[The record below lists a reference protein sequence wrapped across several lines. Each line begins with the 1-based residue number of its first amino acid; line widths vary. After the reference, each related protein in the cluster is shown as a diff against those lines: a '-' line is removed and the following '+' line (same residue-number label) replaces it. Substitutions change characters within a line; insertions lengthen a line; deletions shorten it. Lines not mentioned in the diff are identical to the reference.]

1 MSLRD
6 LWQILMNSVG
16 LWFSTLSNLYHLYQ
30 QPKACIKRADASTQ
44 LLPVADQHHHK
55 ISPGFENLVKY
66 LTFYKY
72 IYTQIRTYIHISFYT
87 YIYLYTI
94 IQYYTYIVI
103 HRWLVQI
110 LHDLHLAMCWKP
122 LCWWPAW
129 WGRWPGS
136 SRATVTMDYGIPNNI
151 YIYLLVYKY
160 RVINNNTNDNNNN
173 KNNTI

>member
-1 MSLRD
+1 MSLCD

-66 LTFYKY
+66 LTFYTYIY
-72 IYTQIRTYIHISFYT
+72 IYTFPYIYT
-87 YIYLYTI
+87 YILLYIYIYTI

-103 HRWLVQI
+103 HRWFSSDIARFASCHVLDLCADGQLDEDDGLAVPERPWPWTMEYQI
-110 LHDLHLAMCWKP
+110 TYI
-122 LCWWPAW
+122 
-129 WGRWPGS
+129 S
-136 SRATVTMDYGIPNNI
+136 
-151 YIYLLVYKY
+151 IYLYCDLLP
-160 RVINNNTNDNNNN
+160 I
-173 KNNTI
+173 